1 MTKTE
6 LEQSF
11 KGKHFLALEDF
22 TPEQI
27 RYLIDLA
34 EELKAERKAHKS
46 QKVLEGRDLLLLFEM
61 KSTRTRCAFETSGC
75 DLGLGTT
82 FLSNSHFG
90 ATETVKDSMRVF
102 SGMYDCIGYRG
113 AKHSTLK
120 QMAAYS
126 DIPIINGYTDHQ
138 HPTQMLADL
147 MTLDEVWGREGYLGK
162 TLCFIGRGGAVN
174 SFSYGVL
181 CAIMGMNFVYITS
194 DMELDDAVAGLSPAE
209 QETFYKFSPK
219 GVVSPNWNTTMDPVK
234 RKIVE
239 DLYAKYHPE
248 CTFLETTDVNAIK
261 GVDVV
266 TTENWGFFT
275 DPVET
280 WLPGIVRFRPY
291 QVNRELMER
300 TENPNAIVIH
310 MLPSTH
316 NMDHSSGQRLLS
328 VIEDPELRE
337 FLKGGMEVTDEIFE
351 ENARYIFREAE
362 NRMHT
367 IKAVIKAVTQ

>member
-1 MTKTE
+1 MTKME

-34 EELKAERKAHKS
+34 EELKAEKKAHVN
-46 QKVLEGRDLLLLFEM
+46 QKVLDGRDLLLLFEM
-61 KSTRTRCAFETSGC
+61 NSTRTRCAFETSGC
-75 DLGLGTT
+75 DLGMGTT

-120 QMAAYS
+120 QMAEYS

-147 MTLDEVWGREGYLGK
+147 MTLDEVWGREGYKGK

-181 CAIMGMNFVYITS
+181 CAMMIT
-194 DMELDDAVAGLSPAE
+194 E
-209 QETFYKFSPK
+209 
-219 GVVSPNWNTTMDPVK
+219 
-234 RKIVE
+234 I
-239 DLYAKYHPE
+239 
-248 CTFLETTDVNAIK
+248 I
-261 GVDVV
+261 
-266 TTENWGFFT
+266 
-275 DPVET
+275 
-280 WLPGIVRFRPY
+280 I
-291 QVNRELMER
+291 
-300 TENPNAIVIH
+300 
-310 MLPSTH
+310 
-316 NMDHSSGQRLLS
+316 
-328 VIEDPELRE
+328 
-337 FLKGGMEVTDEIFE
+337 IFE
-351 ENARYIFREAE
+351 RNPIYVLCQENDRGSLLGRRERAAAE
-362 NRMHT
+362 P
-367 IKAVIKAVTQ
+367 V